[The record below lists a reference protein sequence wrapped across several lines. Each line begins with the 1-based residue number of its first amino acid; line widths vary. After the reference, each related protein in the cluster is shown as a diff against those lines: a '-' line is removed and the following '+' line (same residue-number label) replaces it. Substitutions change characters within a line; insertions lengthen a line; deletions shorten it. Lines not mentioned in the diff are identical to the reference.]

1 MNIFLTGNVQVG
13 KSTILNRFISSHP
26 DLKIGG
32 FKTLTNFDENRD
44 IYRGVY
50 KCQPPNLKLIIVNIV
65 TLELGLIKEMIILKT
80 LI

>member
-50 KCQPPNLKLIIVNIV
+50 I
-65 TLELGLIKEMIILKT
+65 
-80 LI
+80 

>member
-13 KSTILNRFISSHP
+13 KSTILNRFIFSHP

-50 KCQPPNLKLIIVNIV
+50 IYSASH
-65 TLELGLIKEMIILKT
+65 
-80 LI
+80 